1 MRQSAGTPQVIF
13 GPDSPPAA
21 LSANGGRWPTPGVV
35 SILTVCVAAACLLPP
50 LAIAA
55 PGNLPH
61 GENSASDATSTRQ
74 IVIAQATPNRTTE
87 VRAPTLQGRP
97 GEQVLLTHALVDMAA
112 SSGNYVIV
120 NKAPAWMSLSP
131 AESIGSGVWLIAP
144 SQLGK
149 ARVALSQAARG
160 EHEVSIAVV
169 GPGGAPIAE
178 AKLMVVT
185 VAATSATPPAAV
197 PTGAGNPITTLA
209 AIATSPAAAQT
220 VTAPAPAPKVSP
232 TAIVAPTVVTPPVAA
247 TAPATTT
254 ATTPVAPLPAPAAT
268 TVAQNTTPPAT
279 PPKDGTKAWTEF
291 LGGAKPGAPAKA
303 GPGGRTP
310 AAAQKPAATAKSETE
325 LLGYAK
331 HLVRECTTC
340 HSLYGQD
347 IGIPLMVGLAKDR
360 FLDTMELYRI
370 GKRDNVAMASV
381 AQSLSEEE
389 TLALAIYLGRIKP
402 PPQAPSATRSA
413 IGSEAATSTA
423 SAGLGFTA
431 PAERLTGDSKDQAR
445 VDRWLK
451 RGQQMLDQGE
461 VSQARLLLTRA
472 AELGDPRAALML
484 ATSYDPNVLPWR
496 PGMGPEAEPARAKE
510 LYQLAIRLGAGAEAE
525 RRLQELP

>member
-1 MRQSAGTPQVIF
+1 MIAGGCAILALCAAVATLLAPPVNAAPDYGAGSVATARPQTARDGTHIAPRIAQSAQ
-13 GPDSPPAA
+13 A
-21 LSANGGRWPTPGVV
+21 
-35 SILTVCVAAACLLPP
+35 
-50 LAIAA
+50 
-55 PGNLPH
+55 
-61 GENSASDATSTRQ
+61 ATSRGSDS
-74 IVIAQATPNRTTE
+74 RGTE
-87 VRAPTLQGRP
+87 GRSPALRGRP
-97 GEQVLLTHALVDMAA
+97 GDQVPLAHALVDMAA

-120 NKAPAWMSLSP
+120 NKAPAWMTLSP

-144 SQLGK
+144 NQLST
-149 ARVALSQAARG
+149 ARVELSQAARG

-178 AKLMVVT
+178 AKLMVMAVAT
-185 VAATSATPPAAV
+185 PVAAAAPTPAAPQSAVASIATTALTAVAATPAAAAATPPHATPPAPV
-197 PTGAGNPITTLA
+197 PQ
-209 AIATSPAAAQT
+209 AT
-220 VTAPAPAPKVSP
+220 
-232 TAIVAPTVVTPPVAA
+232 
-247 TAPATTT
+247 
-254 ATTPVAPLPAPAAT
+254 VAPLPAPPAAK
-268 TVAQNTTPPAT
+268 VAQNTAAPPAAA
-279 PPKDGTKAWTEF
+279 PKDGTKAWTEF
-291 LGGAKPGAPAKA
+291 LGGAKPAAKP
-303 GPGGRTP
+303 GPGTRAP
-310 AAAQKPAATAKSETE
+310 AAAQKAATSAKSEAE

-381 AQSLSEEE
+381 AQALTEEE

-402 PPQAPSATRSA
+402 PPQAASVTRSA
-413 IGSEAATSTA
+413 IATEAAGGAA
-423 SAGLGFTA
+423 SAGLGFVA
-431 PAERLTGDSKDQAR
+431 PSERLGADSKEQAR

-461 VSQARLLLTRA
+461 ISQARLLLTRA

-484 ATSYDPNVLPWR
+484 ATSYDPNALPWR

-510 LYQLAIRLGAGAEAE
+510 LYQLAIRLGAGSEAE